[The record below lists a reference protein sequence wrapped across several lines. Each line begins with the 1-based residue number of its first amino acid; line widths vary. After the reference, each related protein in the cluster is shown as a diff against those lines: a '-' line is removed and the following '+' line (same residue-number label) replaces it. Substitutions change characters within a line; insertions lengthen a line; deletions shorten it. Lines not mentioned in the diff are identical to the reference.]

1 MYNSGISVK
10 QFVEQLEDE
19 ISVSANITKESYIQW
34 INTVEQT
41 VYSEIIR
48 ELRRISLTSDLSS
61 PVSLN
66 TAYHETDE
74 ESLIFDDIHKVY
86 ADDVELA
93 PTTLVSGYR
102 FNENAYWRENNN
114 IGYRLDDGTTAGV
127 LDIYYHVRPKLKS
140 ISSVDDDNDTIRLPP
155 EWIEL
160 VAARCRGEAYKLGDA
175 DELAAKWLND
185 YNVAL
190 GNFKI
195 WILGNTVTYGE

>member
-195 WILGNTVTYGE
+195 WILGNAVTYGE